1 MAPAENGIR
10 ISRPTGPFSSET
22 LERLRGGLQVC
33 PDVSFAHLAEVE
45 IEGGQDAPGLV
56 LFVWLMPAAVKS
68 LRAALDL
75 VSEAVARAL
84 PEGRYVDVVIL
95 NSAPEL
101 LADLERTGCLL
112 LERDAGER
120 RRALAASA
128 KDPEVVDPKSP
139 GPRWWPF

>member
-1 MAPAENGIR
+1 MAKPERGIR
-10 ISRPTGPFSSET
+10 ISRPHHPFSPDT
-22 LERLRGGLQVC
+22 LEKLCGRLEVC

-45 IEGGQDAPGLV
+45 IEGTQDGPGLV
-56 LFVWLMPAAVKS
+56 LFVWLVPTAVKS

-101 LADLERTGCLL
+101 LADVERSGCLL
-112 LERDAGER
+112 IERDADER

-128 KDPEVVDPKSP
+128 HEADAVEPTSP
-139 GPRWWPF
+139 GPWWSPF